1 MNSITIRTGT
11 EAQNPAIIHLIH
23 EFALYQKTPERV
35 TNSVEQM
42 KADNNLFQC
51 FVAVDDNQKIV
62 GYAAWFFAYFSWT
75 GKALYLDDLYVV
87 ESARGHAIGTR
98 LLQTVI
104 DHAKSTNCV
113 KVRWQVSNWNKPAIA
128 FYRKMGALIDDV
140 EMNCHFELMH

>member
-1 MNSITIRTGT
+1 MNISIRKGT
-11 EAQNPAIIHLIH
+11 EADFPAIIDLINQ
-23 EFALYQKTPERV
+23 FAFFQKTPERV
-35 TNSVEQM
+35 TNTVEQM
-42 KADNNLFQC
+42 RSDNNLFQC
-51 FVAVDDNQKIV
+51 FVAVDEKNRIV

-87 ESARGHAIGTR
+87 ESARGKNIGTR

-104 DHAKSTNCV
+104 DHATASKCV

-140 EMNCHFELMH
+140 EMNCHFELH

>member
-1 MNSITIRTGT
+1 MNITIRKGA
-11 EAQNPAIIHLIH
+11 EADYPAIIDLIH
-23 EFALYQKTPERV
+23 QFALYQKTPERV

-51 FVAVDDNQKIV
+51 FVAVDETNRII

-75 GKALYLDDLYVV
+75 GKTLYLDDLYVV
-87 ESARGHAIGTR
+87 ESARGKNIGTR

-104 DHAKSTNCV
+104 DHAAATNCV
-113 KVRWQVSNWNKPAIA
+113 KMRWQVSNWNKTAIA

-140 EMNCHFELMH
+140 EMNCHYELH

>member
-1 MNSITIRTGT
+1 MNITIRKGT
-11 EAQNPAIIHLIH
+11 EADYPAIIDLIH
-23 EFALYQKTPERV
+23 QFALYQKTPERV
-35 TNSVEQM
+35 TNTVEQM
-42 KADNNLFQC
+42 RSDNNLFQC
-51 FVAVDDNQKIV
+51 FVAVDENQKIV
-62 GYAAWFFAYFSWT
+62 GYVAWFFAYFSWT

-87 ESARGHAIGTR
+87 ESARGQAIGTR

-104 DHAKSTNCV
+104 DYARLTNCV

>member
-1 MNSITIRTGT
+1 MNITIRKGV
-11 EAQNPAIIHLIH
+11 EADYPAIIDLIH
-23 EFALYQKTPERV
+23 QFAQYQKTPERV

-51 FVAVDDNQKIV
+51 FVAVDNKNRII

-87 ESARGHAIGTR
+87 EAYRGKAIGSR

-104 DHAKSTNCV
+104 EHAKATNCV

-140 EMNCHFELMH
+140 EMNCHFELLH